1 MEVNDIISAALVGAV
16 VGVLGRL
23 VLPGRQRIGVFVT
36 LLIGVGAAILGTYL
50 AKRFG
55 VDTKAPV
62 SFWKLNW
69 DWIVLAIQVGC
80 ALWCSRRSPH
90 WWPTPARRRTKS
102 RRSGRGPAPSRPENV
117 GRAPSTT
124 PRVKKVPFLTRVRW
138 RGGRPAPSWG
148 A

>member
-36 LLIGVGAAILGTYL
+36 LLIGVGAAILGTWL
-50 AKRFG
+50 AQRFG
-55 VDTKAPV
+55 VDNKAPV

-80 ALWCSRRSPH
+80 AVVFTALAALVAHSRLAANEE
-90 WWPTPARRRTKS
+90 PTKRK
-102 RRSGRGPAPSRPENV
+102 
-117 GRAPSTT
+117 RASA
-124 PRVKKVPFLTRVRW
+124 K
-138 RGGRPAPSWG
+138 
-148 A
+148 

>member
-1 MEVNDIISAALVGAV
+1 MEVNDFISAALVGAV

-23 VLPGRQRIGVFVT
+23 VLPGRQRIGVIVT

-50 AKRFG
+50 AKQFG

-80 ALWCSRRSPH
+80 AVVITALAALVAHSRIAADA
-90 WWPTPARRRTKS
+90 PAKK
-102 RRSGRGPAPSRPENV
+102 A
-117 GRAPSTT
+117 RA
-124 PRVKKVPFLTRVRW
+124 R
-138 RGGRPAPSWG
+138 
-148 A
+148 

>member
-1 MEVNDIISAALVGAV
+1 LTLLGAGTVTSAKGAIGMEVNDIISAALVGAV

-50 AKRFG
+50 AQRFG
-55 VDTKAPV
+55 VDSKAPM

-80 ALWCSRRSPH
+80 AVVFTALAALVAHSRLAANDEPKKR
-90 WWPTPARRRTKS
+90 ARAK
-102 RRSGRGPAPSRPENV
+102 
-117 GRAPSTT
+117 
-124 PRVKKVPFLTRVRW
+124 
-138 RGGRPAPSWG
+138 
-148 A
+148 

>member
-36 LLIGVGAAILGTYL
+36 LLIGVGAAILGTWL
-50 AKRFG
+50 AQRFG
-55 VDTKAPV
+55 VDNKAPV

-80 ALWCSRRSPH
+80 AVVFTALAALVAHSRLAANEE
-90 WWPTPARRRTKS
+90 PTKRRKAS
-102 RRSGRGPAPSRPENV
+102 A
-117 GRAPSTT
+117 
-124 PRVKKVPFLTRVRW
+124 K
-138 RGGRPAPSWG
+138 
-148 A
+148 

>member
-23 VLPGRQRIGVFVT
+23 ILPGRQRIGVIVT

-50 AKRFG
+50 AKQFG

-69 DWIVLAIQVGC
+69 DWIVLGIQVGC
-80 ALWCSRRSPH
+80 AVVITALAALVAHSRIAANDQ
-90 WWPTPARRRTKS
+90 PTRKARAK
-102 RRSGRGPAPSRPENV
+102 
-117 GRAPSTT
+117 
-124 PRVKKVPFLTRVRW
+124 
-138 RGGRPAPSWG
+138 
-148 A
+148 

>member
-16 VGVLGRL
+16 MGVLGRL

-50 AKRFG
+50 AQRFG
-55 VDTKAPV
+55 VDNKAPV

-80 ALWCSRRSPH
+80 AVVFTALAALVAHSRLAANEE
-90 WWPTPARRRTKS
+90 PTKRK
-102 RRSGRGPAPSRPENV
+102 
-117 GRAPSTT
+117 RASA
-124 PRVKKVPFLTRVRW
+124 K
-138 RGGRPAPSWG
+138 
-148 A
+148 